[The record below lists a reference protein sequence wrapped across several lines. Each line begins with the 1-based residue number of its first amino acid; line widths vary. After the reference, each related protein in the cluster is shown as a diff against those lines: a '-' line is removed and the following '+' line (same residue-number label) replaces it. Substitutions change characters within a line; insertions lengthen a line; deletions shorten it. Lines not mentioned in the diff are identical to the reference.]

1 MERYLK
7 CKVIR
12 DYVCYINR
20 GTAHPSCIEFKKEQE
35 FLFKVEEGRYFLK
48 GKGDLF
54 NLDAFE
60 INKSD
65 FENFFISKRE
75 ENLNSIL
82 NS

>member
-7 CKVIR
+7 CKVIL
-12 DYVCYINR
+12 DHKCYIE
-20 GTAHPSCIEFKKEQE
+20 GIDPPYIEFKKDQE

-48 GKGDLF
+48 GKTELF
-54 NLDAFE
+54 TLNRFE
-60 INKSD
+60 IDKTD